1 MEQEQ
6 HFIRPRGDSLISQFH
21 RERAR
26 MISGMLGTRFSYN
39 MERLSVPYEPY
50 KGVLASG
57 KLCLLVY

>member
-6 HFIRPRGDSLISQFH
+6 DFIRPRGDSLQS
-21 RERAR
+21 R
-26 MISGMLGTRFSYN
+26 MISGMLGMHFSYN